1 MNINGNASGAINRFA
16 QINVSRTLAQA
27 EVGTQK
33 DNVALGRRH
42 APRGKAHHLNASTL
56 KAIVQRDGR
65 MRPRALLQNKMRQ
78 GGWLKASPVQERVLH
93 SGRRHAYDSR
103 LYTARDLRQCYISGH
118 GVGRKQRRR
127 RGGLF
132 ERIGRACDRF
142 LQRGLKKV
150 GQALR
155 KGIKKVGWLAKKASQ
170 GIERVAQGFDKFVKR
185 GAQFLGGTLKALG
198 KSMWT
203 SVKTI
208 GKTVLSMTKGI
219 VKGCGRFLE
228 MGLTLSA
235 KVTKGAL
242 KMGWCVLKASTQLGA
257 QVALSGLRFAAE
269 GMRFG
274 AQALMQTSHALS
286 WLNVPCFVLVKHHM
300 VCPG

>member
-1 MNINGNASGAINRFA
+1 MNIHGNASGAINRFV
-16 QINVSRTLAQA
+16 QINLSRTLAQA

-33 DNVALGRRH
+33 DNVALGKGH
-42 APRGKAHHLNASTL
+42 ALRSKAHHLNGSML

-78 GGWLKASPVQERVLH
+78 GGWLKASTMQESVLR
-93 SGRRHAYDSR
+93 SGRRNAYDSR
-103 LYTARDLRQCYISGH
+103 LYTARDLRQSYISGH
-118 GVGRKQRRR
+118 GVGRKSRRR

-142 LQRGLKKV
+142 LQRGFKKV

-155 KGIKKVGWLAKKASQ
+155 KGIKKVGWLAKQAGQ
-170 GIERVAQGFDKFVKR
+170 GIKRAAQGVGNFVKR

-208 GKTVLSMTKGI
+208 GKTALSMTKGI
-219 VKGCGRFLE
+219 VKGCGRFLKT
-228 MGLTLSA
+228 GLALGA
-235 KVTKGAL
+235 KVTTGAL
-242 KMGWCVLKASTQLGA
+242 KMGWCVLKASTQLGT

-274 AQALMQTSHALS
+274 AQALMQTSHGLS
-286 WLNVPCFVLVKHHM
+286 WLNAQSQSVPV
-300 VCPG
+300 